1 MELKYP
7 HTLLL
12 VDDEASILKS
22 LTRLFRKENFTI
34 LTAGGGAEALEKLGP
49 VAESV
54 SLIVS
59 DQRMPGMTGS
69 QFLEQ
74 AVGLAPHAMRFILTG
89 YADMDAVIAAV
100 NKGKIHRY
108 ISKPWND
115 EEMLAQVR
123 AALAQV
129 ELRLENQ
136 RLSAL
141 TERQNAELAELNK
154 TLEKKVNER
163 TWALQYQNKQF
174 QAANAGLENSLVE
187 TIRLLTALVESS
199 NPKLGTYMK
208 AAARLSREL
217 AADAGMDE
225 KAQNKVEMAGLVH
238 DIGLLGMPDTLLEKD
253 SKSMSPEEV
262 AVYRQHPTIACLS
275 LSSVERLRDIGELVL
290 AHHENYDGSG
300 FPNRLQAEQIPL
312 GARIL
317 ALAADYHTIVHLWP
331 ANAPRLLANA
341 RRYLD
346 PDSFKGLDLSDER
359 LRDIVAEKIIAQ
371 GTARRYDP
379 EAVTLF
385 LKHTAGQRPYQEV
398 LRFPVQALKEGLILM
413 QDLRLKDGRLLITR
427 GTVLNTPSVQS
438 LRNFNERGLLEG
450 TVEVGEPRP
459 APESQEE
466 AP

>member
-1 MELKYP
+1 MVLKHP

-69 QFLEQ
+69 EFLEQ
-74 AVGLAPHAMRFILTG
+74 AVGLAPHAIRFILTG
-89 YADMDAVIAAV
+89 FADMDAVIAAV

-115 EEMLAQVR
+115 EELLQQVR
-123 AALAQV
+123 AALSQV

-154 TLEKKVNER
+154 SLEKTVGQR
-163 TWALQYQNKQF
+163 TWALQYQNKQL
-174 QAANAGLENSLVE
+174 QAANTGLEKSLME

-199 NPKLGTYMK
+199 NPRLGTYMK

-225 KAQNKVEMAGLVH
+225 KAQNQLEMAGLVH

-253 SKSMSPEEV
+253 LKSMTPEEM
-262 AVYRQHPTIACLS
+262 AAYRQHPTVACLS

-290 AHHENYDGSG
+290 AHHENYDGTG
-300 FPNRLQAEQIPL
+300 FPNRLQEEQIPL

-317 ALAADYHTIVHLWP
+317 ALAADFHTIVHLWP
-331 ANAPRLLANA
+331 ANAQRMLANA

-346 PDSFKGLDLSDER
+346 ADTFKSLDLGDEG
-359 LRDIVAEKIIAQ
+359 LRQFVAEQIIAQ
-371 GTARRYDP
+371 GAGKRYDP
-379 EAVTLF
+379 STVMLF
-385 LKHTAGQRPYQEV
+385 LKHSASQRPYQDI
-398 LRFPVQALKEGLILM
+398 LSLPVQALTEGLILM

-427 GTVLNTPSVQS
+427 GTVLNTPAVQS
-438 LRNFNERGLLEG
+438 IRNFNERGLLEG
-450 TVEVGEPRP
+450 TIEVGEPRP
-459 APESQEE
+459 EAESQEE
-466 AP
+466 TP